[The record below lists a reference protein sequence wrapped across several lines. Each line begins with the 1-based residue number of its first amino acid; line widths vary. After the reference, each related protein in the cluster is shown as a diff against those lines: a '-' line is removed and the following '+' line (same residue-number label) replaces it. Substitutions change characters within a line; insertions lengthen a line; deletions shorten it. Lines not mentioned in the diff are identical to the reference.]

1 MKTLSDKTVKLIS
14 SIFPLSF
21 LITNIVFAQVNV
33 TYDMNSPLVK
43 ISVAKL
49 EQVMKDVKSHD
60 IQHPAED
67 GIFVLCSDTKTNNN
81 RFSKLIAQNIKG
93 IQKEGFRIHRTD
105 KDKICVIATDET
117 GCMYGMQDVAEQM
130 RDNPKLSTI
139 KEKTVNPA
147 FGFRALKFNLPWSPY
162 RPGPATDL
170 HLETCRDLK
179 FWESF
184 LDMMVENRFNVI
196 SLWNT
201 HPFPYMIRSHNY
213 PRATH
218 LNNME
223 LADWQHFW
231 KELFR
236 MAKVRGLETYLVNW
250 NIVVSPEFAEAYG
263 ADVHNDRSELVKKY
277 TRESV
282 AQVINEYEDLT
293 GLGVTLADWMG
304 NWGEKG
310 KMAPVEREDWIEET
324 FVAGM
329 KAANRPVKFI
339 HRAVLAGDPME
350 MRRVIDN
357 ADLPDQTIVEVKF
370 NWSHGHS
377 TPRLSLTHSNDSG
390 TIMRG
395 FWDPK
400 PGNYFIAWMIRNE
413 DFFVLRWGNPEFIR
427 QHIATNHHEYV
438 NGYFV
443 GSEGYIPA
451 KDYSH
456 ADHPHKTW
464 KYAFEKQWLFYQLWG
479 RLTYN
484 PHLSDQYF
492 ESSFEQKYGHRIGK
506 TFFRA
511 MSLASTVPLKIA
523 SFYKGT
529 WDFTLYSEGFLA
541 TWQAGYDDQVSPFI
555 SIDELIRHKT
565 LDKNYLCIEDFV
577 RSRQEKE
584 AVAND
589 KITPLELADEVEQ
602 NCREALILVKG
613 LRKQTENRNNAF
625 ISELDDIE
633 TWANLGLYFADKLR
647 GAVALAT
654 FSQSKQSNEK
664 EKAINYL
671 EECVGHWQQVVSLT
685 DGRYVTMPYVSMGHH
700 QPRWPEFTGFH
711 WKHFMKDVKRDVKIA
726 RMAK

>member
-1 MKTLSDKTVKLIS
+1 MQILSQKTVKLIVT
-14 SIFPLSF
+14 IFSLLF
-21 LITNIVFAQVNV
+21 LITPIVFSQVNV
-33 TYDMNSPLVK
+33 TYDMNSKLVRTS
-43 ISVAKL
+43 ILKL
-49 EQVMKDVKSHD
+49 EQVMQDVKSHD
-60 IQHPAED
+60 IQHPAEN
-67 GIFVLCSDTKTNNN
+67 GIYVLCSDSKTNNKC
-81 RFSKLIAQNIKG
+81 FSKLIEQNIKR
-93 IQKEGFRIHRTD
+93 IQKEGFRIRRTD
-105 KDKICVIATDET
+105 KDKICIFATDET
-117 GCMYGMQDVAEQM
+117 GCMYGMQDVTEQM
-130 RDNPKLSTI
+130 RDNPKLSAV
-139 KEKTVNPA
+139 KEKTINPA
-147 FGFRALKFNLPWSPY
+147 FSFRAIKFNLPWSPY

-170 HLETCRDLK
+170 HFETCRDLT

-201 HPFPYMIRSHNY
+201 HPFPYMIRPHNY

-218 LNNME
+218 LTDKE
-223 LADWQHFW
+223 LIDWQHFW

-236 MAKVRGLETYLVNW
+236 MAKNRGLETYIVNW

-263 ADVHNDRSELVKKY
+263 ADVHNDRSEPVKKY

-282 AQVINEYEDLT
+282 TQVINEYENLT

-304 NWGEKG
+304 NWGDKG
-310 KMAPVEREDWIEET
+310 KMTPAEREDWIEET

-377 TPRLSLTHSNDSG
+377 TPKLSLTHSNDSG

-400 PGNYFIAWMIRNE
+400 PSNYFIAWMIRNE

-427 QHIATNHHEYV
+427 QHIAMNHHEYV
-438 NGYFV
+438 NGYFI

-456 ADHPHKTW
+456 TDHPHKTW
-464 KYAFEKQWLFYQLWG
+464 KYAFEKQWLFYKLWG

-484 PHLSDQYF
+484 PQLPDQFF
-492 ESSFEQKYGHRIGK
+492 ESGFEQKYGPGIGK
-506 TFFRA
+506 TLLRA
-511 MSLASTVPLKIA
+511 SALVSTVPLKIA

-541 TWQAGYDDQVSPFI
+541 VWQSGYDDQVSPFI
-555 SIDELIRHKT
+555 SVDELIRHKT
-565 LDKNYLCIEDFV
+565 LDQSYLCIEDFV
-577 RSRQEKE
+577 QSLQANE
-584 AVAND
+584 AISD
-589 KITPLELADEVEQ
+589 DEITPLKLAEQVEQ

-613 LRKQTENRNNAF
+613 LRKQNEERNKAF
-625 ISELDDIE
+625 ISELDDIA
-633 TWANLGLYFADKLR
+633 TWANIGLYFADKLR
-647 GAVALAT
+647 GGVALAT
-654 FSQSKQSNEK
+654 FNQSKQPNEK
-664 EKAINYL
+664 EKAVNYL
-671 EECVGHWQQVVSLT
+671 EKCVSHWQQVIRLT
-685 DGRYVTMPYVSMGHH
+685 DSRYVTMPYVSMGHH
-700 QPRWPEFTGFH
+700 QQRWPEFTGFH
-711 WKHFMKDVKRDVKIA
+711 WKHFIKDVERDVEIA